1 MENKE
6 KQIKL
11 NIRGDNAVL
20 GGTYANNLMMYMTR
34 EEFVLDFL
42 NVVPPHATL
51 NSRVILSPAHF
62 KRMLKIM
69 NGTLD
74 RYEKEFGELPE
85 APAQPPPGDIVQ

>member
-1 MENKE
+1 MEKQE

-11 NIRGDNAVL
+11 NIRSDNAVL
-20 GGTYANNLMMYMTR
+20 GGTYANNLMVYMTR
-34 EEFVLDFL
+34 EEFVLDFI

-51 NSRVILSPAHF
+51 NTRVILSPSHL
-62 KRMLKIM
+62 KRMIKVL

-85 APAQPPPGDIVQ
+85 APAQPSPGDIVQ